1 MADQAKVTSLD
12 ALELFRANL
21 IVFINRAQ
29 SSLDEVI
36 DEVRRTRLWLVNDQ
50 RFHWEREIRRR
61 QKLMEAAKA
70 ELMSARLSGLREV
83 TSPLDNA
90 VRKAKEGLAEAEEK
104 LRNVKRWTRDY
115 EHTIEPL
122 TRKIET
128 LRSFLAHD
136 MPKALVF
143 LVQAQR
149 TLEDYANIRPLK
161 EPAPATT
168 STSGDTKDN
177 PER

>member
-12 ALELFRANL
+12 ALELFRAKL

-29 SSLDEVI
+29 SSVDEVL
-36 DEVRRTRLWLVNDQ
+36 DEVRRTRLWLLNDQ

-61 QKLMEAAKA
+61 QKLVEAAKA

-83 TSPLDNA
+83 TSPQENA
-90 VRKAKEGLAEAEEK
+90 VRKAREALGEAEEK
-104 LRNVKRWTRDY
+104 HRNVKRWTRDY
-115 EHTIEPL
+115 EHSVEPL

-128 LRSFLAHD
+128 LRSFLSHD
-136 MPKALVF
+136 MPKALAY

-149 TLEDYANIRPLK
+149 TLEDYAGTRPMK
-161 EPAPATT
+161 EAAPATSEVSPQT
-168 STSGDTKDN
+168 NETPT
-177 PER
+177 P